1 MTLKGV
7 VRNRYQILEEIG
19 RGGFGVAYRAR
30 DLLVGRDVVL
40 KQLHEQFANDA
51 SNPKARRLFET
62 EWQSLAKL
70 SEHPNI
76 VYLIDLL
83 RDESAFVMQY
93 IGGGNLT
100 ELIKSK
106 GKLSLLEAVSLMA
119 EVCDGLGAAHKL
131 QIVHRDVKPSNILLT
146 KEGHAKISDF
156 GISHQPHPGRDSDLT
171 VSGSNLGTINY
182 MAPEQARGDN
192 RITPAADIYSVG
204 ATMYAA
210 ITGRYYLPFRAVKS
224 DFDFE
229 TMAYNFKLVRERDPE
244 KPRRYNP
251 FVPPMLEGIVL
262 KCLAKEPKDR
272 YATAEEVSAALMRVR
287 TALENERDKSYIEA
301 EAALGM
307 AKWAQALKLYDKVLA
322 IDDHYTE
329 AISHR
334 EMARKWLGP
343 EEEDLAKPS
352 EPDKSR
358 NTGLPQPEAS
368 PNKPADV
375 AARAATSFNALEGNP
390 PNIAPAGQG
399 LAANN
404 NEARPQQP
412 TSATVVNPIQP
423 ISSRVEKSVD
433 IGPFKVIPPSGVQP
447 ENQPFDP
454 YPNNGNGR
462 IVQSQQGIKL
472 WQDEP
477 AAPTYIPA
485 NNGNG
490 RGDNSYMPP
499 IHPPTPDKRRVP
511 VWVIILGVVLVLGL
525 IALIA
530 GIAISVNGSPTPTPT
545 VAAVVVNTTT
555 AEAIATT
562 PPAPIPT
569 ITPNPTAT
577 LEPTTSQPSPT
588 PNPTTTSAPP
598 TPRLVVVSKALLT
611 KNFQTSAD
619 GTNQEA
625 FEYLDNIYLFLEV
638 ENNRSGDVLE
648 LEARNKA
655 NGQVAWAQNSSVEN
669 NNFVRFNSNP
679 GQLAPGS
686 YDLTVKFS
694 GAVVIGPLTFRV
706 NAQPTTTVVITTPR
720 TTNRPTTPV
729 PTTTVATTTV
739 KTTTA
744 VPTTTPVITTVTT
757 TTVATTV
764 ATTPA
769 VSTTPATSVTPT
781 TQGATSSTPT
791 TTGGATSSLP
801 ASTSPAS
808 SPTP

>member
-7 VRNRYQILEEIG
+7 VRNRYQIIEEIG

-40 KQLHEQFANDA
+40 KQLHEQFANDS

-83 RDESAFVMQY
+83 RDESAFVMQF

-106 GKLSLLEAVSLMA
+106 GKLPLLEAVSLMA

-262 KCLAKEPKDR
+262 KCLAKEAKDR
-272 YATAEEVSAALMRVR
+272 YATAEEVSAALLRAR
-287 TALENERDKSYIEA
+287 TALENDRDRSYIEA

-322 IDDHYTE
+322 IDDDYSE

-352 EPDKSR
+352 DPDKSR

-368 PNKPADV
+368 PNKPVDA
-375 AARAATSFNALEGNP
+375 AARGVTSFNALEVNP
-390 PNIAPAGQG
+390 PNVAASGQVV
-399 LAANN
+399 AANN
-404 NEARPQQP
+404 NEPRLQQP
-412 TSATVVNPIQP
+412 TSATAVNPV
-423 ISSRVEKSVD
+423 SSRVEKSVD
-433 IGPFKVIPPSGVQP
+433 IGPFKVIPPSGVHP

-454 YPNNGNGR
+454 YLNNGNGR
-462 IVQSQQGIKL
+462 IVQSQQGIKV

-477 AAPTYIPA
+477 AIPTYIP
-485 NNGNG
+485 NGNGNGNG
-490 RGDNSYMPP
+490 RNNSNYMPP
-499 IHPPTPDKRRVP
+499 IHPPTPDKKGLP
-511 VWVIILGVVLVLGL
+511 VWVIVLGILLALGVM
-525 IALIA
+525 ALIV
-530 GIAISVNGSPTPTPT
+530 GIVISVSSTPTPTPT
-545 VAAVVVNTTT
+545 IAAAVNTPTVV
-555 AEAIATT
+555 AIATAT
-562 PPAPIPT
+562 SIPIPT
-569 ITPNPTAT
+569 ITPAPTVTLAT
-577 LEPTTSQPSPT
+577 TTIQPSPT
-588 PNPTTTSAPP
+588 SVPTTTPP
-598 TPRLVVVSKALLT
+598 ITPRLVVVTKALLT
-611 KNFQTSAD
+611 KNFQTNAD
-619 GTNQEA
+619 GTNQES

-638 ENNRSGDVLE
+638 ENNRSGDILE
-648 LEARNKA
+648 LEARNKS
-655 NGQVAWAQNSSVEN
+655 NNQLAWAKNSFVEN

-694 GAVVIGPLTFRV
+694 GTVVIGPLTFRV
-706 NAQPTTTVVITTPR
+706 NAQPTTTVVITTLR
-720 TTNRPTTPV
+720 TTIRPTTTV

-739 KTTTA
+739 KTTP
-744 VPTTTPVITTVTT
+744 VPTTTTLVTT
-757 TTVATTV
+757 TTV

-769 VSTTPATSVTPT
+769 VSTTPIIST
-781 TQGATSSTPT
+781 TAST
-791 TTGGATSSLP
+791 TTGIGTTSAVP
-801 ASTSPAS
+801 TSTTPTP